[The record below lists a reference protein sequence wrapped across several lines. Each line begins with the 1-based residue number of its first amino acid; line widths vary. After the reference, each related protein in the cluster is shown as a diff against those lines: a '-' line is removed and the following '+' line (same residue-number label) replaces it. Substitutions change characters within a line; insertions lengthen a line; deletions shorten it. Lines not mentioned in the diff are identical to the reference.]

1 MQPLDS
7 KFWHIVFRYDSRDIG
22 VTCGRFVILNISG
35 CFVILDSSGRF
46 VILDCSGRFLILVAG
61 LWFRALVANF
71 DFGLECL
78 DSSGRFVIKVF
89 LYFVSLL
96 RRKKFEAWS
105 LYRASHNYW
114 TPCIKRTVAVRSHG
128 LLSGEPDKVAVTDSY
143 AAPLPWFSNTK
154 ITWSQVKWTLAPK
167 LCAFVDWNLYQVDRS
182 MENSSFIFIR
192 LKFTRLNILYFKTF
206 ILVINWYS
214 IHPKHLESKCPPFS
228 LLGFHSK

>member
-1 MQPLDS
+1 M
-7 KFWHIVFRYDSRDIG
+7 
-22 VTCGRFVILNISG
+22 
-35 CFVILDSSGRF
+35 ILDISGRF

-61 LWFRALVANF
+61 FWFRALVANF

-105 LYRASHNYW
+105 LYRASHNNW
-114 TPCIKRTVAVRSHG
+114 TPCIKRTVAVRSHN

-143 AAPLPWFSNTK
+143 AASLPWFSNTK

-167 LCAFVDWNLYQVDRS
+167 LCVFVDWNLYQVDRS
-182 MENSSFIFIR
+182 IENSSFIFIR
-192 LKFTRLNILYFKTF
+192 LKFMRLNILYFKTF

-214 IHPKHLESKCPPFS
+214 IHPKHPESKGPPFS